1 MSTTEDGHG
10 AERVTA
16 DQLVHTLA
24 HGGSRLLVV
33 ESGPR
38 GGRGAR
44 LRDLLEAADR
54 HEAVRT
60 ALVRCSPEERGHAW
74 GVARQVLDV
83 VCAPRATHD
92 TATSDSASHD
102 SEAGGQAGDASGPDA
117 LARPDAGW
125 FAAVR
130 DTDTLETC
138 HRLYW
143 LLAAAARARP
153 LVLAVE
159 DAHWCDGES
168 WALLRHLALRLHQLP
183 LLLAVTLDPAETPD
197 DAATGLATSH
207 ESDHETVRWR
217 AGPLTEAE
225 VAVRLEAELGAYGT
239 PLAAVCREQTA
250 GWPTLVAEVARVLGA
265 SSREEQPTGE
275 PPTEADVT
283 RVAPPDVARAALAR
297 AGRHGQRTAR
307 ALRALAVLDAPL
319 PLAPVP
325 ALLELDRP
333 AADDV
338 LAALERLSYV
348 ARGPDGVLV
357 GPPVL
362 RRALVA
368 SLRPSE
374 RDALERAT
382 AHVLGDHATLVGRAA
397 EHLLRTYPAGDQEQV
412 RLLREAARRSA
423 VAGTFS
429 DAARYLSR
437 ALEEPP
443 EPDTETR
450 VLAELGAAELYQE
463 PVSASAHLRTAVERA
478 ATTDERLRWT
488 LLLTHSLSVTGRASE
503 GYATARAQLGS
514 ATARSR
520 VEVLRTAA
528 AELFFAGLSD
538 DAVLR
543 GQQCN
548 TGPEIASLTSTD
560 DQAPRGVR
568 LLARVERRSR
578 AARILSGAF
587 ACQHSGELLDGI
599 HGALA
604 EGLEAS
610 DRSSMG
616 WLSVAAVLLWADDLV
631 TAERV
636 FKEAE
641 AEATR
646 WNACLPRYTALWLN
660 SLTALHAGR
669 LERAEGMAAL
679 AVQIAGDRP
688 WDVWRAGPALA
699 AMRLTEE
706 RGGFPG
712 LTDSTGTP
720 YTSDAS
726 DATGERV
733 VPSAEPS
740 PWWLFE
746 QPGDELPHQ
755 WVADAALAAR
765 GRMRAVRGDLSGA
778 LADLTAAGRR
788 LNAIGC
794 LNPAVSDWR
803 SAAALVLARLE
814 RTDEAL
820 FLADEEVRLADRWGT
835 ARTRAVALRRRG
847 LVRGGDEGLEDAGAA
862 RKLLADARFPLE
874 EAHTLLAQ
882 GRLLTRLRERDQAR
896 TVFTEALRLAERCAA
911 GGLAERIREQLLQV
925 GGRPRLARTA
935 EQTLLTPGERTVS
948 ELAAQGATNDEIAG
962 RLFLARRTVETHLTS
977 VYRKLGIRGR
987 SQLTK
992 ALAGLHADAAASP
1005 APRR

>member
-1 MSTTEDGHG
+1 MSATEDGHG

-16 DQLVHTLA
+16 DQLVDTLA

-33 ESGPR
+33 ESGPP

-44 LRDLLEAADR
+44 LRELLEASER
-54 HEAVRT
+54 HEAVST

-83 VCAPRATHD
+83 VCAPRATQP
-92 TATSDSASHD
+92 TATSGSAFHD
-102 SEAGGQAGDASGPDA
+102 GEGGGPTGDASGPDA

-130 DTDTLETC
+130 DADALETC

-143 LLAAAARARP
+143 LLAASARARP

-159 DAHWCDGES
+159 DAHWCDRES

-197 DAATGLATSH
+197 DAATGFAANH

-225 VAVRLEAELGAYGT
+225 VGVRLAAELGAYGP

-250 GWPTLVAEVARVLGA
+250 GWPTLVTEVARTLGA
-265 SSREEQPTGE
+265 WSRGEQHTGK

-307 ALRALAVLDAPL
+307 ALRTLAVLDAPL
-319 PLAPVP
+319 PLVHIP

-333 AADDV
+333 AAEDV
-338 LAALERLSYV
+338 LAVLERLSYV
-348 ARGPDGVLV
+348 GCGPDGVLV

-362 RRALVA
+362 RRALLA

-382 AHVLGDHATLVGRAA
+382 AHVLGGQAALVGRAA
-397 EHLLRTYPAGDQEQV
+397 EHLLRTYPAADQEHV

-450 VLAELGAAELYQE
+450 VLAELGAAELYQK
-463 PVSASAHLRTAVERA
+463 PVSASAHLSTAVERA

-503 GYATARAQLGS
+503 GYAAARTQLGS

-543 GQQCN
+543 GQQGH
-548 TGPEIASLTSTD
+548 TDPDLASLTSTA

-587 ACQHSGELLDGI
+587 ACQHSGELLDSI

-720 YTSDAS
+720 YAS

-733 VPSAEPS
+733 VPSGELS

-765 GRMRAVRGDLSGA
+765 GRMRGVRGDLPGA

-788 LNAIGC
+788 LTAIGC

-820 FLADEEVRLADRWGT
+820 LLADEEVRLADRWGT

-847 LVRGGDEGLEDAGAA
+847 LVRGGDEGLEDAGVA

-911 GGLAERIREQLLQV
+911 GGLAERIREQLLRV

-935 EQTLLTPGERTVS
+935 EHTLLTPGERTVS

-1005 APRR
+1005 ARGR